1 MVPLVPPYLYQLGGS
16 NRLRLTKGAQV
27 ECELVASL
35 EDQVS
40 VYPHLR
46 LLTTDT
52 KVALDL
58 SPQSLAGESPV
69 ARLGFF
75 LVVITPVRSLVVLS
89 SLFFMSTLFS
99 SSAFA

>member
-1 MVPLVPPYLYQLGGS
+1 MAWCLYTSINLVVATASGGARVPRLSVSLSPPWRIECHYLV
-16 NRLRLTKGAQV
+16 N
-27 ECELVASL
+27 
-35 EDQVS
+35 
-40 VYPHLR
+40 HR

-99 SSAFA
+99 SSALA